1 MSIRRRGNIYQVR
14 IRLGGGRRIERSL
27 PVGATRT
34 QAQALETRLKHGLLT
49 ASAGSLVKR
58 TIDDALDRWIETDAK
73 ALKSWERDLRY
84 RIGILREYTAGRPL
98 EDLPD
103 VADRIKAAG
112 QKNGLTPASVN
123 RYVAL
128 LRRVGNLAE
137 RWAWTDAPLGRRVV
151 LLPENSQRHVYLTA
165 DQVRAL
171 QAATDPLTADMIA
184 FAVLTGL
191 RRSELLRLQP
201 DQLRGRV
208 LALDANTKSGRPRG
222 LPLPPE
228 AVTIARRRLPWNVE
242 YWELRKRFDAARVV
256 AGLPTVRWHDLRH
269 TYASWLAQRGQPLTA
284 IRDLMGHSSLAVTN
298 RYSHLS
304 PAHLRGAVDT
314 LPRIGGVK
322 AGSAKRA
329 RKRAA

>member
-1 MSIRRRGNIYQVR
+1 MSIRKHGNRWQVR
-14 IRLGGGRRIERSL
+14 LRLGSGRRIERSL
-27 PVGATRT
+27 PVGATRAD
-34 QAQALETRLKHGLLT
+34 AQALETRIKHQLLT
-49 ASAGSLVKR
+49 SATGALAQH
-58 TIDDALDRWIETDAK
+58 TIDDALDRWIETGAK

-98 EDLPD
+98 ADLPD

-112 QKNGLTPASVN
+112 QTNGLTPAAIN

-137 RWAWTDAPLGRRVV
+137 RWGWTDAPLGRRVI

-228 AVTIARRRLPWNVE
+228 AAAIARKRLPWGVE
-242 YWELRKRFDAARVV
+242 YWELRKRFDAARLA
-256 AGLPTVRWHDLRH
+256 AGLPHVRWHDLRH
-269 TYASWLAQRGQPLTA
+269 TYASWLAQRGQALTA

-298 RYSHLS
+298 RYAHLS
-304 PAHLRGAVDT
+304 PAHLRGAVST
-314 LPRIGGVK
+314 LPRLAGVRVGTK
-322 AGSAKRA
+322 RGAG
-329 RKRAA
+329 KRAA

>member
-1 MSIRRRGNIYQVR
+1 
-14 IRLGGGRRIERSL
+14 
-27 PVGATRT
+27 
-34 QAQALETRLKHGLLT
+34 
-49 ASAGSLVKR
+49 
-58 TIDDALDRWIETDAK
+58 
-73 ALKSWERDLRY
+73 
-84 RIGILREYTAGRPL
+84 
-98 EDLPD
+98 
-103 VADRIKAAG
+103 
-112 QKNGLTPASVN
+112 
-123 RYVAL
+123 
-128 LRRVGNLAE
+128 
-137 RWAWTDAPLGRRVV
+137 
-151 LLPENSQRHVYLTA
+151 VYLTA

-228 AVTIARRRLPWNVE
+228 AVTLARRRLPWNVE